1 MATNVNIPIPQNPIG
16 ENYPWRDWFQKLSN
30 KVYGSLASQNSNGV
44 TITGGTI
51 DNTAIGSTTPS
62 TGSFTSLKLGSP
74 LKIAYGG
81 TNGFAV
87 PTAGAVAYGNGGAYS
102 FTAVGTTGQVLTS
115 NAGSTP
121 TWTTV
126 VNKIVAGTN
135 ITISPTGGTGTVT
148 INASTGTTGTVTS
161 VGLALPSSVFNVTN
175 SPVTTTGTL
184 TGTLTTQAVN
194 SIFAGPS
201 SGVGSFPTFRALV
214 TADIPALPYAT
225 YPGSGIP
232 NSTGT
237 AWGTSYS
244 TTGSNKVVLSTAPTF
259 DTTTSYTSIA
269 QPSYSEGML
278 WYDSTQKALSY
289 FNDVS
294 GNVITIGQE
303 TQVKVKNG
311 TGSSIAAGI
320 AVYVTSTSSSAIYP
334 LVAPAQANS
343 IATSAVIG
351 LATQS
356 IASGA
361 VGYVT
366 TAGLLTPVNTGTF
379 TVGDVLYL
387 SPYSAGQIQNTV
399 PPTGYPIQIGVVA
412 YSNTP
417 NGSIYVKQTTPLAV
431 SAATLTG
438 QVAIANGGTN
448 GTATPTS
455 GAISYG
461 TGTAYGFT
469 SVGTTGQVLTSA
481 GSGTPTWQTPTTGTV
496 TSVGMSVPSI
506 LSVTPSTITTSGS
519 FALSLTTESANQIF
533 AGPSS
538 GAAATPTFRSLTSAD
553 IPALPYGTG
562 TVTSVALALPS
573 IMSVS
578 GSPVTTT
585 GTLTGT
591 LTTQAANNLFAGPA
605 SGSATTPTFR
615 ALVSTDIPTL
625 SQYQATLV
633 SGTNIK
639 TVTGNTLL
647 GSGDVGTIGIAYGGT
662 GSTTASGAL
671 TSLGASPLSGSSSLI
686 TLGTV
691 TTGTW
696 NAGTIPIAY
705 GGTASTTAS
714 GALTSLGAQA
724 IAAPTTVTTSTYSL
738 STTDLWVINN
748 YAGTCTLTL
757 PTASSYSGRVL
768 NIQNYQAFTVV
779 SASSNV
785 IPIAGGSASTAI
797 LNAIAGDRC
806 TLVSNGTNWV
816 MTQYTPNNILLQG

>member
-62 TGSFTSLKLGSP
+62 TGSFTSLTLSAP

-87 PTAGAVAYGNGGAYS
+87 PTAGAVAYGNGGAYA

-135 ITISPTGGTGTVT
+135 ITISPTGGTGIVT

-343 IATSAVIG
+343 IATSSVIG

-399 PPTGYPIQIGVVA
+399 PPTGYPVQIGVVA

-438 QVAIANGGTN
+438 TVAVANGGTGLTTAPTN
-448 GTATPTS
+448 GQIDIGSTGVGFVRTT
-455 GAISYG
+455 ISAG
-461 TGTAYGFT
+461 TGI
-469 SVGTTGQVLTSA
+469 SVTNAA
-481 GSGTPTWQTPTTGTV
+481 GSITITNTSPSSGGTV
-496 TSVGMSVPSI
+496 TSVTGTAPV
-506 LSVTPSTITTSGS
+506 V
-519 FALSLTTESANQIF
+519 
-533 AGPSS
+533 SS
-538 GAAATPTFRSLTSAD
+538 GGTTPAISMAAATASVNGYLTSTD
-553 IPALPYGTG
+553 WTTFNNKQPAGTY
-562 TVTSVALALPS
+562 VTSV
-573 IMSVS
+573 S
-578 GSPVTTT
+578 GTSGQITST
-585 GTLTGT
+585 GG
-591 LTTQAANNLFAGPA
+591 
-605 SGSATTPTFR
+605 TTPTL
-615 ALVSTDIPTL
+615 AL
-625 SQYQATLV
+625 AT
-633 SGTNIK
+633 T
-639 TVTGNTLL
+639 TVTAGSYTLTNL
-647 GSGDVGTIGIAYGGT
+647 TVDAYGRIT
-662 GSTTASGAL
+662 SASNGFV
-671 TSLGASPLSGSSSLI
+671 G
-686 TLGTV
+686 
-691 TTGTW
+691 
-696 NAGTIPIAY
+696 
-705 GGTASTTAS
+705 GGTA
-714 GALTSLGAQA
+714 
-724 IAAPTTVTTSTYSL
+724 PVTVTTSTYSVG
-738 STTDLWVINN
+738 TTDLWLINN
-748 YAGTCTLTL
+748 YAGTLTLTL
-757 PTASSYSGRVL
+757 PTASSYSGRQL

-785 IPIAGGSASTAI
+785 VQIDGSATNTSI
-797 LNAIAGDRC
+797 LLASSGDRC